1 MAHATSSIALLA
13 TDLWDKAWGRP
24 WPYQSTGKVS
34 KADISTDGDLLKDHN
49 VDNSNQ
55 TRTELEY
62 LCLHS
67 IQSVVEACDGYP
79 SGFEDVL
86 VVRPEYVALREM
98 MMDKGARLAHV
109 NHMGVTGHS
118 GIGAN
123 KRNV

>member
-55 TRTELEY
+55 NTPELEY
-62 LCLHS
+62 LCLHN
-67 IQSVVEACDGYP
+67 IQSVVEACGGYP

-86 VVRPEYVALREM
+86 VVRPEYVAF
-98 MMDKGARLAHV
+98 AR
-109 NHMGVTGHS
+109 
-118 GIGAN
+118 
-123 KRNV
+123 